1 MNNTTV
7 GVDLAKDVIQLC
19 TFSQGKII
27 SNIEMSINDFIF
39 WLINTKPCRIIFE
52 ACGTSNYWKQRAI
65 EPGHQALL
73 ISASLLPNVKF
84 IQGKTIVQQQL
95 QSLMRIRELSVK

>member
-7 GVDLAKDVIQLC
+7 GVDLAKDAIQLC
-19 TFSQGKII
+19 TLSKGKII
-27 SNIEMSINDFIF
+27 SNIEMSINDFII

-95 QSLMRIRELSVK
+95 Q